1 MLKIF
6 VEFCRWTNGSKAHIA
21 QEYSAFL
28 ENKSVQVGITDGYMF
43 YQKCS
48 KDRCY
53 QYKRNGISRIKKMNW
68 MKENTVKEISVGFLY
83 ERKLIDER
91 KYELYK

>member
-1 MLKIF
+1 
-6 VEFCRWTNGSKAHIA
+6 
-21 QEYSAFL
+21 
-28 ENKSVQVGITDGYMF
+28 
-43 YQKCS
+43 
-48 KDRCY
+48 
-53 QYKRNGISRIKKMNW
+53 